1 MKIADKPYICSM
13 KYLFKYI
20 LLALLLS
27 THHFHI
33 FAQNVS
39 ECALMFSKTTHDFGH
54 IDEDGGPVSCRF
66 EAVNNTHEAI
76 DIVSITTTCG
86 CTTANY
92 NRESIPAG
100 GKFSFEVSFNP
111 LNRPGRFDKHIF
123 VETSHCV
130 DELRLNIIG
139 YVNPRER
146 TIDELYPFDMG
157 EGLRLKSNYHAFGYM
172 EHGKELI
179 EYIGYT
185 NTSPN
190 AINIR
195 MVSTSTSG
203 LLHVSM
209 PERIEA
215 GESGDIVLRYNIDD
229 DGEFYGTAKD
239 VLHIIVDDT
248 EAPYPLSAQVI
259 VVDNFDYMD
268 DISAPK
274 LVISKNFIKFGDVN
288 TPYEV
293 MEQQVTLTN
302 DGGSPLAI
310 RAVESSSPAVV
321 CDIKGDVTIDAGES
335 HEVVVRLVAAHI
347 EDVDNPLVA
356 RIYIITN
363 DPMRP
368 MQSIKVSALPK

>member
-1 MKIADKPYICSM
+1 
-13 KYLFKYI
+13 
-20 LLALLLS
+20 
-27 THHFHI
+27 
-33 FAQNVS
+33 
-39 ECALMFSKTTHDFGH
+39 MFSKTTHDFGH
-54 IDEDGGPVSCRF
+54 INEDDGVVSCRF
-66 EAVNNTHEAI
+66 EAVNNSLETI
-76 DIVSITTTCG
+76 KIVSITTSCG
-86 CTTANY
+86 CTTTRY
-92 NRESIPAG
+92 STESIPAG

-111 LNRPGRFDKHIF
+111 LNRPGRFDKYIF

-130 DELRLNIIG
+130 DEIRLNIIG

-146 TIDELYPFDMG
+146 TVDELYPFDMTG
-157 EGLRLKSNYHAFGYM
+157 GLRLKSNFHAFGYL

-195 MVSTSTSG
+195 MVSTLTSG
-203 LLHVSM
+203 LLHASI

-215 GESGDIVLRYNIDD
+215 GESGDIVLRYCADNGIP
-229 DGEFYGTAKD
+229 FYGTAKD
-239 VLHIIVDDT
+239 ILRIIVDDT
-248 EAPYPLSAQVI
+248 EAPYPLSTQVI

-293 MEQQVTLTN
+293 IEQQVTLTN

-310 RAVESSSPAVV
+310 RAIESSSPAIE
-321 CDIKGDVTIDAGES
+321 CDIKEDMTIDAGES

-356 RIYIITN
+356 RIHVITN